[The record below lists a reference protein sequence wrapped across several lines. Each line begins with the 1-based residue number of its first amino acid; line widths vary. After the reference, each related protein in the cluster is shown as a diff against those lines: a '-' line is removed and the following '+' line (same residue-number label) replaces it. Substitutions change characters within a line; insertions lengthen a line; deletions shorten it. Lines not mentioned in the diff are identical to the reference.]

1 MAEASR
7 PHTFSHT
14 WLLFRAVGVLGVSYA
29 TALLMF
35 LLVEARLPPSLLR
48 CVSLLRSPGPPSTR
62 FRAMLWVSGRVHT
75 ALLVCRGPA
84 QPCLNTTRYRH
95 AAPLSVWLSWC
106 VRCRHRA

>member
-48 CVSLLRSPGPPSTR
+48 CVSLLRSPVHPPL
-62 FRAMLWVSGRVHT
+62 ASGRCSGSAGEST
-75 ALLVCRGPA
+75 L
-84 QPCLNTTRYRH
+84 PC
-95 AAPLSVWLSWC
+95 WC
-106 VRCRHRA
+106 AEARPNRA